1 MPFTYSELLACA
13 ERETKYR
20 HRVYERLVDQR
31 TMSRRTADREIALME
46 EIAAIL
52 RALDE
57 CQARL
62 EYHDGRPAP
71 QPGLP
76 IFVLPRD
83 RGNDA

>member
-1 MPFTYSELLACA
+1 MPFTYAELLACA

-20 HRVYERLVDQR
+20 HRVYELLVDQR

-52 RALDE
+52 RAIDE

-62 EYHDGRPAP
+62 EYHDGRPTPA
-71 QPGLP
+71 PGLP
-76 IFVLPRD
+76 IFVLPRVE
-83 RGNDA
+83 